1 MTTATPTPET
11 EAATTTTTE
20 GTEAHGGGH
29 GAFPPMDTS
38 NFPSQILWLAIAF
51 GLLYLL
57 MSKVALPRMAAVLE
71 ARRGRISGDLARAKA
86 LRDET
91 QAVIADYE
99 AKIAEARKKASG
111 IAQGARDTV
120 TAQLD
125 GERAA
130 IEQKL
135 AKQVAEAEAR
145 ITASKQ
151 KALAD
156 ITTVAQ
162 TAAQDIVSSLTGG
175 KVTAADAAKAVA
187 DAAKG

>member
-11 EAATTTTTE
+11 EAATTQ

-57 MSKVALPRMAAVLE
+57 MSKVALPRMAALLE

-99 AKIAEARKKASG
+99 AKIAHARKQASG
-111 IAQGARDTV
+111 IAQSARDAV
-120 TAQLD
+120 TAQID
-125 GERAA
+125 TERAA

-135 AKQVAEAEAR
+135 AKQVADAEAR

-151 KALAD
+151 KALGD

-162 TAAQDIVSSLTGG
+162 SAAQDIVASLTGG